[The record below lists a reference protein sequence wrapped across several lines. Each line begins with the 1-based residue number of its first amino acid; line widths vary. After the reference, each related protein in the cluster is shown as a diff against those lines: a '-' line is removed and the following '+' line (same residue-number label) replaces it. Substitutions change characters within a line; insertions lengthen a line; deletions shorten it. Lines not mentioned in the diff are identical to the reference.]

1 MFKDL
6 HFLIWGGGDPIGG
19 SEGRIVCAI
28 GGGVIRESFVLNTLP
43 FLKWKINYQ
52 ML

>member
-28 GGGVIRESFVLNTLP
+28 GGGGYSGVFCVESFTLSEMEY
-43 FLKWKINYQ
+43 K
-52 ML
+52 